1 MNDYVVIVIGRGAPG
16 EHCIGALAYGGL
28 DLP

>member
-1 MNDYVVIVIGRGAPG
+1 MNNYFVIVIGLGASG
-16 EHCIGALAYGGL
+16 EPCIGALAYGGL